1 MNNILLILQ
10 REFFTRVK
18 SRSFLLT
25 TFLAPLGVVLIYAV
39 LIFLLTRGSDTEK
52 VLAVVDHAGITDK
65 EETKRNNL
73 VLDYSK
79 NDLNSAIQAYL
90 DGEIDGVVELPGIE
104 THSNSYD
111 IIFHSDE
118 QLAIDETETLKG
130 FFRKKIRNFKITALG
145 IDQSQLDLIDT
156 DLSLSPKIVKDT
168 EKEISSLTSVVS
180 SGIGGIVGFILFMM
194 AMIYGN
200 QVMRSVT
207 EEKISRIVEVLISS
221 VKPFQL
227 MMGKILG
234 VGLVGLTQIS
244 IWTVLMII
252 ITLVGSAVTGFS
264 ALDLGADPETLR
276 EMMASEEVKIPEEAL
291 GIVKE
296 LAQIN
301 WAFIIPMYIFFFLI
315 GFLTYAALYA
325 AIGSAVGDDL
335 QDAQTLTTIATLPM
349 VAAFYIAIA
358 AVSAPNSSLSIWSSI
373 LPFSGPIVMPV
384 RLATSPPMWQ
394 VIASVLSSIA
404 SVILFAWLAGRIYRV
419 GILMYGKK
427 ASFRELG
434 KWIFFKG

>member
-1 MNNILLILQ
+1 M
-10 REFFTRVK
+10 
-18 SRSFLLT
+18 
-25 TFLAPLGVVLIYAV
+25 
-39 LIFLLTRGSDTEK
+39 
-52 VLAVVDHAGITDK
+52 
-65 EETKRNNL
+65 
-73 VLDYSK
+73 
-79 NDLNSAIQAYL
+79 
-90 DGEIDGVVELPGIE
+90 
-104 THSNSYD
+104 
-111 IIFHSDE
+111 
-118 QLAIDETETLKG
+118 
-130 FFRKKIRNFKITALG
+130 
-145 IDQSQLDLIDT
+145 IDT
-156 DLSLSPKIVKDT
+156 DLSLSPKTVKDK

-221 VKPFQL
+221 VKPFHL

-244 IWTVLMII
+244 IWVILMVI
-252 ITLVGSAVTGFS
+252 ITVVAFAVTGFS
-264 ALDLGADPETLR
+264 ALDLGADPEILKQ
-276 EMMASEEVKIPEEAL
+276 MMANEQILIPEKVFDV
-291 GIVKE
+291 IKE

-301 WAFIIPMYIFFFLI
+301 WAFIVPLYIFFFLI

-349 VAAFYIAIA
+349 MVAFYIAIA
-358 AVSAPNSSLSIWSSI
+358 AVTSPNSSLSIWASI

-384 RLATSPPMWQ
+384 RLATNPPLWQ
-394 VIASVLSSIA
+394 VIASIISSII

-427 ASFRELG
+427 ASIKELG